1 MVKTSPSKLG
11 NKDNMVVETMHTMI
25 VTNKSVVPHKFYH
38 LLDELLSKCQK
49 NVKDMLQDRS
59 KNSSKYYTDLP
70 CVVSKS
76 LITKYQKNKKC
87 KAVKS
92 CVIPICG
99 DKGKQVKLESNN
111 SIRIPAITKK
121 ETIPI
126 TPLKPIVGYIRSVEF
141 FKRKGDWFI
150 SYTYNTPINK
160 LETTGYIGIDRNA
173 RDNVA
178 TLADIDSGKVI
189 RMGPDVKLWKDNLK
203 KRKAKLQ
210 RKGAKCLLKK
220 INRKQSNRTKDI
232 NHKVSKQIVDY
243 AVKHRKTIVLEDLG
257 KIKNSKECGRYVQK
271 SNWTFFQLETF
282 IKYKSSLYGIPV
294 IYVNPAYTSK
304 TCSRCGRINDVLG
317 KRFIC
322 DCGHKDHRDANAGFN
337 IAIRGKQSHDGITDN
352 ESELSAGLI
361 DDSQTSKGEVSYGN

>member
-1 MVKTSPSKLG
+1 MSKTSS
-11 NKDNMVVETMHTMI
+11 NFSNNNMVVENMRTTV
-25 VTNKSVVPHKFYH
+25 VTNKSIVPHKFNT
-38 LLDELLSKCQK
+38 LLNELLSKCQRS
-49 NVKDMLQDRS
+49 VKEMLLDRTRD
-59 KNSSKYYTDLP
+59 SSKYYSDLP
-70 CVVSKS
+70 CVISKS

-87 KAVKS
+87 KSVRN

-111 SIRIPAITKK
+111 SIRIPSITKK

-126 TPLKPIVGYIRSVEF
+126 TPLKSIVGYIRSIEF
-141 FKRKGDWFI
+141 LKRKGDWFV

-160 LETTGYIGIDRNA
+160 IEATGYIGIDRNA

-189 RMGPDVKLWKDNLK
+189 RIGPDVKLWKDNLK

-232 NHKVSKQIVDY
+232 NHKVSRQIVDY
-243 AVKHRKTIVLEDLG
+243 AVNHRKIIVLEDLG
-257 KIKNSKECGRYVQK
+257 KIKNSKKCGRYVQK
-271 SNWTFFQLETF
+271 SNWAFFQLETY
-282 IKYKSSLYGIPV
+282 IKHKSSLHGIPI

-304 TCSRCGRINDVLG
+304 TCSRCGSINDVPG
-317 KRFIC
+317 KRFVC
-322 DCGHKDHRDANAGFN
+322 ENCGHKDHRDSNASFN
-337 IAIRGKQSHDGITDN
+337 IGTKGKNQCGITDN
-352 ESELSAGLI
+352 ERELSAGLI
-361 DDSQTSKGEVSYGN
+361 DDFQTSKGEVNYVN